1 MDMMN
6 RRTLLQLSGGAAAAA
21 FLAPHHALSAEQVDT
36 LYTAAKGEGRV
47 VYYAAANENISKRV
61 IDAFSKQY
69 PGVKVEVLRL
79 ATAQLA
85 QRFMSEHQAGN
96 YANDLIQ
103 LSDPFVFRDAAKAG
117 WLAPLSDLPQA
128 AAYPAEAKAEHFA
141 TIGIAPHTIIFNTEL
156 VKEADRPKDWKD
168 LLNPKWKGRLL
179 LSDPRNNLEV
189 ADWLYMVYDAYGES
203 YLAALKAQEPK
214 YVPSILPGLQMLAAG
229 DGAIIAPGLH
239 QATMVMLSRGAPV
252 ADIAPA
258 LDSGQESLIA
268 VCARAAH
275 PNAARLLANFHLTP
289 EGQSAYCAEWAA
301 SPLGN
306 NVAGALRLSP
316 EHKRARYDQALAERS
331 RLVALLGL

>member
-1 MDMMN
+1 MDMIN
-6 RRTLLQLSGGAAAAA
+6 RRTLLQFSGSAAAAA
-21 FLAPHHALSAEQVDT
+21 FLAPPPALSAEQIAT
-36 LYTAAKGEGRV
+36 LYTAAKKEGRV
-47 VYYAAANENISKRV
+47 VYYAAANVNISKRV
-61 IDAFSKQY
+61 VDAFSKQY
-69 PGVKVEVLRL
+69 PGVQVEVLRL

-103 LSDPFVFRDAAKAG
+103 LSDPFVLRDAAKSG
-117 WLAPLSDLPQA
+117 WLSPLSDLPQA
-128 AAYPAEAKAEHFA
+128 AAYPAEAKTEYFA
-141 TIGIAPHTIIFNTEL
+141 MIGIAPHTIIFNTEL

-239 QATMVMLSRGAPV
+239 QATMVMLARGAPV

-268 VCARAAH
+268 VCSKAAH

-306 NVAGALRLSP
+306 NVAGALHLSP